1 MKSYRPQKKFKNWIY
16 KININLCRDFLKKRD
31 KRTKEWIYH
40 DNILVPSRNNP
51 IPADFKDKLEQ
62 SLEILTPDE
71 RIVFIL
77 RDIEEMSIEES
88 AQILNSSQ
96 AMVKYRLSKARRKLK
111 VLLSKFYPQ
120 MEEK

>member
-1 MKSYRPQKKFKNWIY
+1 MVTFFVGKGLSG
-16 KININLCRDFLKKRD
+16 LFL
-31 KRTKEWIYH
+31 
-40 DNILVPSRNNP
+40 ILVPSRNNP